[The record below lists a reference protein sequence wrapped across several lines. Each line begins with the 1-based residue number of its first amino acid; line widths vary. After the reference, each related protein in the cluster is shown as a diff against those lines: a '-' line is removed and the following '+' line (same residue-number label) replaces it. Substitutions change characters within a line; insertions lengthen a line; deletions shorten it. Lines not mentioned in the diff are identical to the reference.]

1 MSNVVAVV
9 MAGGAGTRF
18 WPASRARR
26 PKQLL
31 ALAGPE
37 PLLAATVRRI
47 ASRIAP
53 ERVYVA
59 TGAHLLDQTAAV
71 LPGVPRAHFLAE
83 PAARNT
89 AACIGWA
96 TATIARTDPE
106 AVVGVFPSDH
116 HVTGEPA
123 FLEAVDRA
131 IAGAERG
138 ALVTIGI
145 VPSRPETGYGYIEV
159 GAELVPGLRRV
170 ERFVEKPDRTRAE
183 SYVAANAHGPRFLWN
198 AGMFFFRAKILLD
211 ALRTHLPRLAEG
223 LDALDAAARNGR
235 EAEVLGDVFGAL
247 PSISIDYGVMEKAE
261 NVLVVPADFGWSD
274 LGSWASAWELAPKDA
289 AGNVL
294 PDGSIA
300 VEARGN
306 LVVSLAGGK
315 RKVWA
320 LAHVED
326 LVIVET
332 DDAVLV
338 VPRERAQEVRA
349 IVEALKARGGGLC

>member
-47 ASRIAP
+47 ASRVP
-53 ERVYVA
+53 VEHVYVA
-59 TGAHLLDQTAAV
+59 TGAHLVAQTAAV
-71 LPGVPRAHFLAE
+71 LPNVPRAHLLAE
-83 PAARNT
+83 PTPRNT
-89 AACIGWA
+89 APCIAWA
-96 TATIARTDPE
+96 TATIARGDPE
-106 AVVGVFPSDH
+106 AIVCVFPSDH
-116 HVTGEPA
+116 HVADEPA
-123 FLEAVDRA
+123 FLGAVDRA

-138 ALVTIGI
+138 ALVTIGL

-159 GAELVPGLRRV
+159 GTELIPGLCHV
-170 ERFVEKPDRTRAE
+170 ERFVEKPELARAK

-198 AGMFFFRAKILLD
+198 AGMFFFRARVLLG
-211 ALRTHLPRLAEG
+211 AVRTHLPELAAG
-223 LDALDAAARNGR
+223 LDALDAAARQGR
-235 EAEVLGDVFGAL
+235 EAEVLGRVFGGL
-247 PSISIDYGVMEKAE
+247 PNISIDYGVMEKE
-261 NVLVVPADFGWSD
+261 KNVAVVPADFGWSD
-274 LGSWASAWELAPKDA
+274 VGSWASAWELAQKDA

-294 PDGSIA
+294 PGGSIA
-300 VEARGN
+300 VEARRN
-306 LVVSLAGGK
+306 LVVSLATGP

-320 LAHVED
+320 LAHVAD

-349 IVEALKARGGGLC
+349 VVEALKARGGDLW